1 MPIRL
6 RLAILFSV
14 GALVVVIGG
23 GYFFVHSLSSGLSTS
38 LDSGLSSRAAVLTQT
53 VSDARGGIDFQDP
66 GTIKLLRPKD
76 AVAQVLD
83 PRGRVVES
91 SEEAGPK
98 PLVTRVVAMRARSN
112 PQFDTIAR
120 GGDRF
125 RVLTAAASR
134 KDGTWTVIVAGSLE
148 AADDAVTRVT
158 DALLVGGALG
168 VALAGLGAW
177 LLATAALRPVERMRR
192 QAADISEHQADSKL
206 QIPTTRDEIA
216 ALGATMNGLLGR
228 LQGALARQ
236 RAFVADAGHELR
248 TPLAILRTELE
259 LADNPARS
267 RPELLEAIK
276 SAGLET
282 ERLGQLAEELLF
294 LARSDDDASDLQFDL
309 EPVVSLIDRSVQK
322 FQPRADLL
330 STTVTVSGDVRIVV
344 SLDGG
349 RFRRAID
356 NLLDNA
362 LRYSGPGTTVEVRVL
377 LVGPELIVEVLDEGL
392 GFPESFLPHAF
403 ERFRRADDARA
414 RQDGGS
420 GLGLAI
426 VQAVAREHGGTAHA
440 ANRATGGALVS
451 LHLPAG
457 RTPGQ

>member
-6 RLAILFSV
+6 RLAILFSI
-14 GALVVVIGG
+14 GALVAVVSGG
-23 GYFFVHSLSSGLSTS
+23 LFFVHSLSSGLSTS
-38 LDSGLSSRAAVLTQT
+38 LDTGLSSRAAVLTQT

-66 GTIKLLRPKD
+66 GNIKLLRPQD

-98 PLVTRVVAMRARSN
+98 PLVGRAVATRARSN
-112 PQFDTIAR
+112 PQFENLTR
-120 GGDRF
+120 GGERF
-125 RVLTAAASR
+125 RVLTASAHR

-148 AADDAVTRVT
+148 AADDVVNRVT
-158 DALLVGGALG
+158 KALLVGGSLAVL
-168 VALAGLGAW
+168 LAGLGAW
-177 LLATAALRPVERMRR
+177 FLATAALRPVERMRR
-192 QAADISEHQADSKL
+192 QAEDISEHQTSSKL
-206 QIPTTRDEIA
+206 QIPTTGDEIA
-216 ALGATMNGLLGR
+216 ALGTTMNELLGR

-259 LADNPARS
+259 LADNPGRS
-267 RPELLEAIK
+267 HAELLEAVQ
-276 SAGLET
+276 SAGLEA

-294 LARSDDDASDLQFDL
+294 LARSDGGESDLQFDL

-322 FQPRADLL
+322 FRTRAELL
-330 STTVTVSGDVRIVV
+330 PATLTVTGDVTIVA
-344 SLDGG
+344 SLDAL

-362 LRYSGPGTTVEVRVL
+362 LRYSSANTTVEVHVS
-377 LVGPELIVEVLDEGL
+377 LVGPELIVEVLDEGA
-392 GFPESFLPHAF
+392 GFPEPFLPHAF
-403 ERFRRADDARA
+403 ERFRRAGDARA
-414 RQDGGS
+414 RHDGGS

-451 LHLPAG
+451 LHLPAE

>member
-14 GALVVVIGG
+14 GALVVVVGG
-23 GYFFVHSLSSGLSTS
+23 GFFFVHSLASGLSTS
-38 LDSGLSSRAAVLTQT
+38 LDTGLSSRAAVLTQT
-53 VSDARGGIDFQDP
+53 VSEARGGIVFQDP
-66 GTIKLLRPKD
+66 GNIKLLRPKD

-83 PRGRVVES
+83 PRGHVVES

-98 PLVTRVVAMRARSN
+98 PLVARTVAVRARSN
-112 PQFDTIAR
+112 PQFETVTRR
-120 GGDRF
+120 GERF
-125 RVLTAAASR
+125 RVLAAGAAR
-134 KDGTWTVIVAGSLE
+134 KDGAWTVVVAGSLD
-148 AADDAVTRVT
+148 AADDAVNRVKN
-158 DALLVGGALG
+158 ALLVGGSLG
-168 VALAGLGAW
+168 VVLAGVGAW

-206 QIPTTRDEIA
+206 AIPSTRDEIA
-216 ALGATMNGLLGR
+216 ALGATMNELLGR

-267 RPELLEAIK
+267 QPELLEAVK
-276 SAGLET
+276 SAGLEA

-294 LARSDDDASDLQFDL
+294 LARSDDGESDLQFDL
-309 EPVVSLIDRSVQK
+309 EPVASLVERSVQK
-322 FQPRADLL
+322 FRPRADRL
-330 STTVTVSGDVRIVV
+330 SATITVTGDVGIVA

-362 LRYSGPGTTVEVRVL
+362 LRYSGPGTKIEVRVS
-377 LVGPELIVEVLDEGL
+377 LVGPELIVEVVDEGP
-392 GFPESFLPHAF
+392 GFPEPFLPHAF

-414 RQDGGS
+414 RRDGGS

-440 ANRATGGALVS
+440 GNRSTGGAMVS
-451 LHLPAG
+451 LHLPAE

>member
-14 GALVVVIGG
+14 GALVVVVGG
-23 GYFFVHSLSSGLSTS
+23 GFFFVHSLASGLSTS
-38 LDSGLSSRAAVLTQT
+38 LDTGLSSRAAVLTQT

-83 PRGRVVES
+83 PRGHVVES
-91 SEEAGPK
+91 SEDAGPK
-98 PLVTRVVAMRARSN
+98 PLVTRAVAMRARSN
-112 PQFDTIAR
+112 PQFDTMTR
-120 GGDRF
+120 GGERF
-125 RVLTAAASR
+125 RVLTAGAQR
-134 KDGTWTVIVAGSLE
+134 QDGAWTVVVAGSLE
-148 AADDAVTRVT
+148 PADDAVNRVMN
-158 DALLVGGALG
+158 ALLVGGVLA

-177 LLATAALRPVERMRR
+177 FLATAALRPVERMRR

-216 ALGATMNGLLGR
+216 ALGATMNELLGR

-267 RPELLEAIK
+267 QPELLEAIK
-276 SAGLET
+276 SAGLEA

-294 LARSDDDASDLQFDL
+294 LARSDDGESDLQFDL
-309 EPVVSLIDRSVQK
+309 EPVVSLVDRSVQK
-322 FQPRADLL
+322 FQPRADLIHA
-330 STTVTVSGDVRIVV
+330 TVTVTVDVGIVA
-344 SLDGG
+344 SLDAS
-349 RFRRAID
+349 RFRRALD

-362 LRYSGPGTTVEVRVL
+362 LRYSGPGTTVEVRVV
-377 LVGPELIVEVLDEGL
+377 LVGTELIVEVLDEGP
-392 GFPESFLPHAF
+392 GFPEPFLPHAF
-403 ERFRRADDARA
+403 ERFRRADDART
-414 RQDGGS
+414 RRDGGS

-440 ANRATGGALVS
+440 ANRETGGAMVS
-451 LHLPAG
+451 LHLPAE
-457 RTPGQ
+457 RTPGE